1 MALKQLKD
9 GSWQIAS
16 GADLEAAV
24 AAVEERTETLDEIEK
39 VMEEEYGYSE
49 TKAEVKELTEAI
61 RIFMSSKDVKNVFR
75 DKYKLTLV
83 KRARTSWDGD
93 KLKSLLPKNMFIK
106 VSRLVV
112 DPEKIDDLVRRGEI
126 DSKKIES
133 ALVSIPEKPHVRSYP
148 YKEGQDKDDA
158 MDEERRLMDAMQG
171 EAKKK
176 SGSKRKMAKA

>member
-1 MALKQLKD
+1 MSLKQLKD
-9 GSWQIAS
+9 GSWQIVS
-16 GADLEAAV
+16 GADLEK
-24 AAVEERTETLDEIEK
+24 AVEKMEELHTELEEIEAVMEDEYDYNTTKETL
-39 VMEEEYGYSE
+39 
-49 TKAEVKELTEAI
+49 AELQNAVTT
-61 RIFMSSKDVKNVFR
+61 FMSSKDVKNVFR

-106 VSRLVV
+106 VSRLIV

-158 MDEERRLMDAMQG
+158 MDEERRLMEAMQG

-176 SGSKRKMAKA
+176 SGSKRKTAKA